1 MMNKIKELDKVYRKY
16 EMAEEDVFDYSIEEI
31 KPAEPVKAEKSSNTV
46 PISEKEKK
54 LPVSSE
60 EKTKA
65 NKVVIE

>member
-1 MMNKIKELDKVYRKY
+1 
-16 EMAEEDVFDYSIEEI
+16 MAEEDVFDYSIEEI
-31 KPAEPVKAEKSSNTV
+31 KPAEPVKTEKLSNTV

-60 EKTKA
+60 EKTKV